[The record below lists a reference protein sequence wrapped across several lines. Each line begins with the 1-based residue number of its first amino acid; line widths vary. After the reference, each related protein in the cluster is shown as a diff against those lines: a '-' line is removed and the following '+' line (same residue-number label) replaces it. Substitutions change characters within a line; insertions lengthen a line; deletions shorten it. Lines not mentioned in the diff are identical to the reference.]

1 MGLLTNDKKEI
12 QQMVEEQFGE
22 GKNYVLA
29 LKHNNAA
36 ESGLKLLISSL
47 YNTLDSNRTFIL
59 VFNSKGIYEKEISTS
74 DKSKFYLM
82 PESEIEE
89 LTFDERDKK
98 GYINFR
104 HITKNLSY
112 EIPFTGKLFEGNR
125 ERFEKLEKEWAEL

>member
-1 MGLLTNDKKEI
+1 MGLFTNDKQEI
-12 QQMVEEQFGE
+12 QKMVEEQFGE

-59 VFNSKGIYEKEISTS
+59 VFDSKGICEKEISTS

-82 PESEIEE
+82 PESEVEE
-89 LTFDERDKK
+89 LTFDEKDKK

-112 EIPFTGKLFEGNR
+112 EIPFTGRLFEGNK
-125 ERFEKLEKEWAEL
+125 ERFEQLQKEWAEL

>member
-1 MGLLTNDKKEI
+1 MDLFTNDKQEI
-12 QQMVEEQFGE
+12 QKMVEEQFGE

-59 VFNSKGIYEKEISTS
+59 VFDSKGICEKEISTS
-74 DKSKFYLM
+74 DKSNFYLM

-89 LTFDERDKK
+89 LTFDEKDKK
-98 GYINFR
+98 GYINFH
-104 HITKNLSY
+104 HITKDLSY
-112 EIPFTGKLFEGNR
+112 EIPFTGKLFEGNKK
-125 ERFEKLEKEWAEL
+125 RFEKLQKEWAEL

>member
-89 LTFDERDKK
+89 LTFDEKDKK

>member
-1 MGLLTNDKKEI
+1 MGLLTNDKQEI

-22 GKNYVLA
+22 GKNYVLV

-47 YNTLDSNRTFIL
+47 YYILDSNRSFIL
-59 VFNSKGIYEKEISTS
+59 VFDSKGICEKEISTS

-89 LTFDERDKK
+89 LTFDEKDKK

-104 HITKNLSY
+104 HITKDLSY
-112 EIPFTGKLFEGNR
+112 EIPFTGKLFEGNKK
-125 ERFEKLEKEWAEL
+125 RFEKLQKEWAEL